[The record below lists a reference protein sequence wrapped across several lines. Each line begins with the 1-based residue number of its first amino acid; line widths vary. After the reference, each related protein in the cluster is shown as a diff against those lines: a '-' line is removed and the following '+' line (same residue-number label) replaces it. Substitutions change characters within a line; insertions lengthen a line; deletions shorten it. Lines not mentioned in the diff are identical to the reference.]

1 MTSNPNEPIVLSRSD
16 LRVEIRGGE
25 LSSFRKGAHEFM
37 HTPDQPGWGHSDT
50 EMFPVVGPT
59 ADIGYRVQVPKGNAL
74 QDQHGLLRE
83 LDYTLVSATL
93 TTAVLEKAYR
103 AGTPVANSKFPGRS
117 PARWLVWPY
126 SFRFVKR
133 FALLPDA
140 LEVSFEVSGD
150 VDMPFMVGYHP
161 AFRLQRADA
170 RVAGCGRAIPISEV
184 LAAGDR
190 ACEVAGCEAL
200 VLEDSRRLELRSR
213 GFGNFMLWSPD
224 PGMICIEPITY
235 YPGSR
240 PQAEMHEGFEYL
252 GGEPR
257 HLSLSMKP
265 IS

>member
-1 MTSNPNEPIVLSRSD
+1 MKTNPNEPIVLSRSD

-25 LSSFRKGAHEFM
+25 LSGFRKGGHEFM

-50 EMFPVVGPT
+50 EMFPIVGPT
-59 ADIGYRVQVPKGNAL
+59 ADIGYRVQVPRGNAL

-83 LDYTLVSATL
+83 LEYTLVSATP
-93 TTAVLEKAYR
+93 TTAVLEKAYQ
-103 AGTPVANSKFPGRS
+103 AGTPVANSKYPGRS
-117 PARWLVWPY
+117 TARWLVWPY
-126 SFRFVKR
+126 SFRFEKR

-150 VDMPFMVGYHP
+150 ADMPFMAGYHP

-170 RVAGCGRAIPISEV
+170 RVTGCGRAIALSEV

-190 ACEVAGCEAL
+190 AYEVAGCETL
-200 VLEDSRRLELRSR
+200 VLEDNARLELRSR

-252 GGEPR
+252 GREPR
-257 HLSLSMKP
+257 RLALVLKP
-265 IS
+265 LG